1 MIHFLT
7 RKLEGIHPAHHWTF
21 GIAGLASIA
30 ILVVLFMASRP
41 PVPSLTGL
49 QEGGLYRIDSPLE
62 LQFAWPVERKLDV
75 VITPAVQPQVTYHNF
90 LQQRHLAT
98 DAVITP
104 EHTWLPN
111 TTYTVQVQNVRRM
124 LWPFGGPKQFTFT
137 FTTQAL
143 PTVTAVQ
150 PAAPQE
156 IPADQQWEVV
166 LDRAIDRVAS
176 FDVQTEP
183 AGPLTVTIGEDRKT
197 LHVQPQQLL
206 TQGQPV
212 HLVVTRTAQQY
223 IFDSEVV
230 ASQGEPEEI
239 HRSTYTVRQ
248 PPGLSAVQPQGTG
261 VALATPVRLTFSESV
276 AVAEVA
282 KAVAFSPKLT
292 GSWSQV
298 DAQTVQFAPVDL
310 AQATTYTVSVP
321 KGFKTVA
328 GGFIPAEVV
337 SQFRT
342 IEPVAVAAVSPA
354 DGSSGIRVGSKLRYT
369 FNQAVDHASAE
380 SHFYISPK
388 VDGTF
393 SWAGNV
399 LSFTPK
405 TAFALGSTYS
415 VTLQPGITSPA
426 GLPSTQNAT
435 YTFSTELAV
444 TRIAVPFHRQERSLS
459 CEAATAVMALRFYKV
474 PITEKAIIDAVG
486 FDRTKKQGN
495 VWGNPHVAFVGD
507 INGRQPSTGYG
518 VYWQPLAKAISA
530 YRPAR
535 WFTGWT
541 LRQLLTE
548 VEAGHPVIVWG
559 TAGSGKRIDWKTPS
573 GGNVVAVMG
582 EHVFVVMGYIGSI
595 DNPQVIITQ
604 DPLSGER
611 RFTKASFLWN
621 WGVLGNSGVVVE

>member
-1 MIHFLT
+1 
-7 RKLEGIHPAHHWTF
+7 
-21 GIAGLASIA
+21 
-30 ILVVLFMASRP
+30 
-41 PVPSLTGL
+41 
-49 QEGGLYRIDSPLE
+49 
-62 LQFAWPVERKLDV
+62 
-75 VITPAVQPQVTYHNF
+75 
-90 LQQRHLAT
+90 
-98 DAVITP
+98 AVITP

-111 TTYTVQVQNVRRM
+111 TTYTVEVKNVRRM
-124 LWPFGGPKQFTFT
+124 LWPFGGPKTFTFT

-143 PTVTAVQ
+143 PAVAVVQ
-150 PAAPQE
+150 PGSTQE
-156 IPADQQWEVV
+156 IPADQQWDVV
-166 LDRAIDRVAS
+166 LDRAIDRAAT
-176 FDVQTEP
+176 FEVQTEP
-183 AGPLTVTIGEDRKT
+183 AGALTVTAQADQRT

-212 HLVVTRTAQQY
+212 TLVVSRTPQQF
-223 IFDSEVV
+223 IFDSDVV

-248 PPGLSAVQPQGTG
+248 PPGLSAVQPQGAG
-261 VALATPVRLTFSESV
+261 VALASPVRLTFSEPV
-276 AVAEVA
+276 AVADVEKNVA
-282 KAVAFSPKLT
+282 IAPKVT
-292 GSWSQV
+292 GNWSQV
-298 DAQTVQFAPVDL
+298 DAQTVQFAPSDL
-310 AQATTYTVSVP
+310 VQATTYTVSVP
-321 KGFKTVA
+321 KGLKTTT

-342 IEPVAVAAVSPA
+342 IEPVAVTGVSPA
-354 DGSSGIRVGSKLRYT
+354 HGSGGVRVGSKLRYT
-369 FNQAVDHASAE
+369 FNQVVDHASAE
-380 SHFYISPK
+380 AHFRITPK
-388 VDGTF
+388 VEGTM

-405 TAFALGSTYS
+405 TALTLGTAYS
-415 VTLQPGITSPA
+415 VTLGSGITSPA
-426 GLPSTQNAT
+426 GLPSTQDAT

-459 CEAATAVMALRFYKV
+459 CEAATAVMALRYYKV
-474 PITEKAIIDAVG
+474 SITEKAIIDAVG

-518 VYWQPLAKAISA
+518 VYWQPIAKAISA

-535 WFTGWT
+535 WFTGWS

-604 DPLSGER
+604 DPLSGEH